1 MAQSNVAITVARQV
15 LWTFRG
21 ASDESVERD
30 FYASIEPLV
39 ASELARRF
47 NNNARA
53 WVGREVRIRVGNYTV
68 QARLTNID
76 PLLADTVNTTT
87 EFIAQYRE
95 RAKEEGQDVSTFIAE
110 IIRYPDERSAVTFD
124 ALVGIDTIK
133 KDIVRKLNLLLQP
146 DYLGTWLAYNYGGH
160 QPQALAQVLQ
170 DRYPL
175 IILEGDVGSGKTALA
190 RSVGNRV
197 SANLQSEIALYII
210 NAQVRGSGHVGELTQ
225 NISRT
230 FNEAERCSERE
241 QIPVVIF
248 IDEAD
253 ALAQSRGGSQTH
265 HEDDAGVNTLIQR
278 IDRLRGKPMAVIF
291 ATNLAQSLDSAIV
304 RRAIATYHFD
314 RPNDEQRAEVFRRI
328 LKNVEVTQKDL
339 SQLVALTNPRVLP
352 GYGTA
357 VHRYTYSDLSQRII
371 PQAVE
376 EAIYKQLPL
385 SIDLLINSCQA
396 TPPTPE
402 KRTPSLQESSR

>member
-1 MAQSNVAITVARQV
+1 MAQANAAITVARQV
-15 LWTFRG
+15 LWTFRD
-21 ASDESVERD
+21 ASGESLDRE
-30 FYASIEPLV
+30 FYASMEPLV
-39 ASELARRF
+39 ASELAHRF
-47 NNNARA
+47 SNDASV
-53 WVGREVRIRVGNYTV
+53 WVGREVRLRVGNYTV
-68 QARLTNID
+68 QTRLTNIE
-76 PLLADTVNTTT
+76 PLLATAVNSST

-95 RAKEEGQDVSTFIAE
+95 PAKDERQDVSTFIAE
-110 IIRYPDERSAVTFD
+110 IIRYPDECFTDTFN
-124 ALVGIDTIK
+124 ALVGIDIIK

-146 DYLGTWLAYNYGGH
+146 NFLETWFDFHYGGY

-190 RSVGNRV
+190 RSVGHRV
-197 SANLQSEIALYII
+197 AINLKTEIALFII

-225 NISRT
+225 NIART

-241 QIPVVIF
+241 QIPVIIF

-253 ALAQSRGGSQTH
+253 TLAQSRGGSQTH
-265 HEDDAGVNTLIQR
+265 HEDDAGVNTLIQG
-278 IDRLRGKPMAVIF
+278 IDRLRGKPIAVIF
-291 ATNLAQSLDSAIV
+291 ATNLTQSLDSAIV

-328 LKNVEVTQKDL
+328 LKNVEVTQKDIL
-339 SQLVALTNPRVLP
+339 QLVALTNPRVLP
-352 GYGTA
+352 GYGSA

-385 SIDLLINSCQA
+385 SIDLLINACQA
-396 TPPTPE
+396 TSPTPE
-402 KRTPSLQESSR
+402 KTILL